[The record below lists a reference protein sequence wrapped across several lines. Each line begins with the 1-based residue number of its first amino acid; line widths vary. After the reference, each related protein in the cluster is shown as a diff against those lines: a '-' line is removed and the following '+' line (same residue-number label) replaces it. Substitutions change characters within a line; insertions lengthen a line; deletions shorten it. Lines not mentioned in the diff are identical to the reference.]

1 VWYRCAEDLRRSLVD
16 ALPDKGAKLREKR
29 QALADALA
37 AAAADQDVA
46 ADELARLKLDGGAAT
61 QRDAR
66 PAPRLPASPPRRP
79 VPEPLRSVAEDKGVD
94 ELPPAEAVATDR
106 AQARV
111 WQHAM
116 RQGWLLPSE
125 ATSTTGGVD
134 YYGEDGDTDY
144 VSSETASDEE

>member
-1 VWYRCAEDLRRSLVD
+1 MD
-16 ALPDKGAKLREKR
+16 ALPDKGAKLHEKR
-29 QALADALA
+29 QAVEDALA
-37 AAAADQDVA
+37 AAAADEDA
-46 ADELARLKLDGGAAT
+46 ATDELARLKLDGVPAT
-61 QRDAR
+61 QLDGR
-66 PAPRLPASPPRRP
+66 PAPRLPANPRRRP
-79 VPEPLRSVAEDKGVD
+79 VPEPLRNVAEDKGVD

-125 ATSTTGGVD
+125 VTTKTGGVD
-134 YYGEDGDTDY
+134 NYYDDDDTDF